1 MNNTKD
7 FNTIKQLRNDL
18 NNIFTEIDMKINAL
32 THIYTD
38 MVKTHVDKNYT
49 LGLDSFYFQNKL
61 IQMEYDNMKTIYN
74 FIDNRI
80 YCEYYKLLKMLYEF
94 INKEI
99 KDKGA
104 VEKILITHKHYP
116 IYKDL
121 EPSKIYDFN
130 ITTEINNTINNIIHE
145 LKILLN
151 SKKEELDEKK
161 KHSEMG
167 INIDS
172 IIHEQNYTI
181 ILLEERIH
189 MFENYLNTFGNHH
202 SKYFSRLTI
211 KVKIMLGIVNEDFH
225 LKQSKSLHLK
235 RKTNNNNNN
244 NNNTNL
250 TLEISNTL
258 QQATSFTENSDS
270 NSISSNNSSEASTPK
285 TSMNNEEEN
294 NVRNLIGITDSNKE
308 VESELNT
315 ILKHIPESEN
325 EKTGLRCSIKQ
336 NNVII

>member
-94 INKEI
+94 IKKEI
-99 KDKGA
+99 QDEGA
-104 VEKILITHKHYP
+104 VEKILISHKHYP

-130 ITTEINNTINNIIHE
+130 ITTEINNTINNIIQE
-145 LKILLN
+145 LKLLLN
-151 SKKEELDEKK
+151 SKKEELGEKK

-235 RKTNNNNNN
+235 RKPNNN

>member
-18 NNIFTEIDMKINAL
+18 NNIFTEIDMKLNAL

-49 LGLDSFYFQNKL
+49 LGLDSFYFQNQL

-130 ITTEINNTINNIIHE
+130 ITTEINNTINNIIQE

-151 SKKEELDEKK
+151 SKKEELDEKN

-202 SKYFSRLTI
+202 SKYFSRLII
-211 KVKIMLGIVNEDFH
+211 KPKIMLGIVNEDFH

-235 RKTNNNNNN
+235 RKPNNNNNN
-244 NNNTNL
+244 NNNL

-270 NSISSNNSSEASTPK
+270 NSISSNNSSEATTPK

-336 NNVII
+336 NNAII

>member
-18 NNIFTEIDMKINAL
+18 NNIFTEIDMKLNAL

-130 ITTEINNTINNIIHE
+130 ITTEINNTINNIIQE

-244 NNNTNL
+244 NNTNL

>member
-130 ITTEINNTINNIIHE
+130 ITTEINNTINNIIQE

-244 NNNTNL
+244 TNL

>member
-151 SKKEELDEKK
+151 SKKEELGEKK

-235 RKTNNNNNN
+235 RKTNNNN

>member
-18 NNIFTEIDMKINAL
+18 NNIFTEIDMKLNAL

-130 ITTEINNTINNIIHE
+130 ITTEINNTINNIIQE
-145 LKILLN
+145 LKLLLN
-151 SKKEELDEKK
+151 SKKEELGEKK

-235 RKTNNNNNN
+235 RKTNNNN

-325 EKTGLRCSIKQ
+325 EKTGLRYSIKQ

>member
-130 ITTEINNTINNIIHE
+130 ITTEINNTINNIIQE
-145 LKILLN
+145 LKLLLN
-151 SKKEELDEKK
+151 SKKEELGEKK

-235 RKTNNNNNN
+235 RKTNN

>member
-151 SKKEELDEKK
+151 SKKEELGEKK

-235 RKTNNNNNN
+235 RKTNNNNN

>member
-130 ITTEINNTINNIIHE
+130 ITTEINNTINNIIQE

-244 NNNTNL
+244 NNTNL